1 MSSITSSVEQLLSSN
16 VRGIKYLI
24 IRLLYH
30 SKCCMYRDYYPLLVN
45 HLRIVKTLVY
55 AMTVMIAV
63 IVVPMCRG
71 DVHSNTSRNI

>member
-30 SKCCMYRDYYPLLVN
+30 SKCCMYREYLSS
-45 HLRIVKTLVY
+45 
-55 AMTVMIAV
+55 
-63 IVVPMCRG
+63 VVSEPSTYRE
-71 DVHSNTSRNI
+71 DSRVCNDCHDCSDSRTYV